1 VIDAFGSEKYVSDS
15 NRVIGTRFTD
25 NEVGARLGG
34 TGSVEFGVGPV
45 FVQPLVAFKRGDTQ
59 IAIENSD
66 SNAELWRQMHVGM
79 AVTGENLPVGTRVVG
94 IDYGR
99 HTIEISQAALN
110 TVFIDEPVQL
120 TFGEPWQLTDTAS
133 KSFSAQLNEG
143 SPRVVLSPSDF
154 VTVAAGREI
163 NYGTPVFGDG
173 IAPGTFVLALDEN
186 TQEVVLS
193 RPAVDSTVF
202 GAITQ
207 VGFAVGND
215 GRNILEGGSVGIEI
229 SDGQHTLVRNTIRNN
244 DVGILVSGS
253 YGDGVGHD
261 VGLSSSRAA
270 GFANIIEDNSKFG
283 VLVFESV
290 SDNGNPEENED
301 GTAGTKGGTRIAGN
315 VFQSLGASPNAAGN
329 IGQRTFQFGRIVDAV
344 FGGFESN
351 EYTPDLETSLDG
363 RGNLHRS
370 FLPGPG
376 ANSLAP
382 PTILPIDGGVI
393 RVPRPTILGTAY
405 DSAEITLYA
414 NGDIQGTTFADETG
428 AWSITLTTDLENG
441 TYSFTADATDVQGVK
456 SAQSAPVVA
465 TVILDDVPPSPGEI
479 EITTTVI
486 TTPTPIII
494 GRCEPECLVTL
505 LFNGATYQ
513 VSSDVSGDWSVDTS
527 ALDPIL
533 GTLQEFV
540 HNSNYSISVTVQDLA
555 GNVTGPISGMIL
567 YNNEP
572 VVPPPPQPPRRPVA
586 EGS

>member
-1 VIDAFGSEKYVSDS
+1 
-15 NRVIGTRFTD
+15 
-25 NEVGARLGG
+25 
-34 TGSVEFGVGPV
+34 
-45 FVQPLVAFKRGDTQ
+45 
-59 IAIENSD
+59 
-66 SNAELWRQMHVGM
+66 
-79 AVTGENLPVGTRVVG
+79 
-94 IDYGR
+94 
-99 HTIEISQAALN
+99 
-110 TVFIDEPVQL
+110 
-120 TFGEPWQLTDTAS
+120 
-133 KSFSAQLNEG
+133 
-143 SPRVVLSPSDF
+143 
-154 VTVAAGREI
+154 
-163 NYGTPVFGDG
+163 
-173 IAPGTFVLALDEN
+173 
-186 TQEVVLS
+186 
-193 RPAVDSTVF
+193 
-202 GAITQ
+202 
-207 VGFAVGND
+207 
-215 GRNILEGGSVGIEI
+215 
-229 SDGQHTLVRNTIRNN
+229 
-244 DVGILVSGS
+244 
-253 YGDGVGHD
+253 
-261 VGLSSSRAA
+261 
-270 GFANIIEDNSKFG
+270 

-301 GTAGTKGGTRIAGN
+301 GTPGTKGGTRIAGN
-315 VFQSLGASPNAAGN
+315 VFQSLGAAPNAAGN
-329 IGQRTFQFGRIVDAV
+329 IGRRTFQFGRITDAV
-344 FGGFESN
+344 FGGFESD

-363 RGNLHRS
+363 RGNLHKS

-405 DSAEITLYA
+405 DNAEITLYA
-414 NGDIQGTTFADETG
+414 NGDIKGTTFADENG
-428 AWSITLTTDLENG
+428 DWSIELTTDLANG

-465 TVILDDVPPSPGEI
+465 TVVLDDVPPSPGEI

-527 ALDPIL
+527 VLVPIL

-540 HNSNYSISVTVQDLA
+540 HNSNYSVSVTVQDLA

-567 YNNEP
+567 YDNEP